1 MQLRSR
7 LANSIAS
14 NFKFCKPDK
23 LNSLFRYKD
32 NLEKKIP
39 SDLGNRYKC
48 MTAKLLIVKHTAT
61 FLLAR
66 EHMDISNLI
75 GERLKR
81 IKQST
86 VSDHLLECNCSIDL
100 DHLIFSGPILHTRGM
115 GAFF

>member
-1 MQLRSR
+1 
-7 LANSIAS
+7 
-14 NFKFCKPDK
+14 
-23 LNSLFRYKD
+23 
-32 NLEKKIP
+32 
-39 SDLGNRYKC
+39 

-61 FLLAR
+61 FLLAT

-115 GAFF
+115 GAFFYGTTSKKRAFCLLAPPKQMIFLTISNEKIFFLQNSGR